1 MTVALG
7 GYFGQKVDGV
17 VERLLSE
24 QLDDGGW
31 NCEAERGSTRSS
43 MATTINVL
51 EGLLEYEH
59 ATGGSADVA
68 EARAGGQEYL
78 LERGLL
84 RRKSTGKLID
94 PDWLQLSF
102 PTRWHYDVLRA
113 LDYFRAVGEPPDN
126 RMAEALAV
134 VQSKRQTNGTWLLE
148 NSHPGR
154 IHFAMEDGDG
164 QPSRWNTL
172 RALRVLHWSGN
183 S

>member
-1 MTVALG
+1 
-7 GYFGQKVDGV
+7 
-17 VERLLSE
+17 
-24 QLDDGGW
+24 
-31 NCEAERGSTRSS
+31 
-43 MATTINVL
+43 
-51 EGLLEYEH
+51 
-59 ATGGSADVA
+59 
-68 EARAGGQEYL
+68 
-78 LERGLL
+78 
-84 RRKSTGKLID
+84 
-94 PDWLQLSF
+94 
-102 PTRWHYDVLRA
+102 VLRA
-113 LDYFRAVGEPPDN
+113 LDYFRAVGEPPDD